1 VFKAA
6 LLALFSGLAPTLVLR
21 LKSFKFIFGSVGC
34 G

>member
-6 LLALFSGLAPTLVLR
+6 VLVLFSGLAPALVPR